1 MSNLIARLEA
11 CRAQETF
18 DHALLDEVAKE
29 LDELR
34 RRNDALEE
42 LLIMIVRT
50 GWPWDPDG
58 EPNEMHR
65 CSRDGYATAMVEARQ
80 LLGLD
85 HLSRITRTE
94 PRT

>member
-1 MSNLIARLEA
+1 MPDILERLKACGENGTVDPGLLSEA
-11 CRAQETF
+11 AAEIG
-18 DHALLDEVAKE
+18 
-29 LDELR
+29 ELR
-34 RRNDALEE
+34 RRQTDLEE

-50 GWPWDPDG
+50 GWPWDADG
-58 EPNEMHR
+58 DPNGMFAACRE
-65 CSRDGYATAMVEARQ
+65 GYVNAMVDARK